1 MEFPLIAFLI
11 LLGLILMNGVFALAE
26 IAMVSARQVRLRQH
40 AEEGRRGA
48 ATALSLSKT
57 PSRFL
62 STIQIGITLVGV
74 LSGAFGEAT
83 LAAPLETGLEQFAF
97 LAPYARLIS
106 VFLVVIGTTYL
117 SLVLGELAPKQIALT
132 NPERFASLLAPPM
145 YALSRIASPLVTLLS
160 KSANAILRLLRVRP
174 SDEPAITEEEIRVML
189 TQGIASGVVEPIEEQ
204 IASQA
209 FWLGDQRISALA
221 TPRPDILWLDPSD
234 PIRETI
240 ETIRNTSFSQYPVAD
255 GSLDNLMGIVDASDL
270 LSRCMGGEPLD
281 LRVLVKPALLVP
293 ETLRAYQL
301 LERFRESRTQF
312 ALTLDEYGGVQG
324 LVTALDL
331 LESLVGELPEADDVE
346 DPDIVPRDDGSF
358 LLDGLLGID
367 RFKNLFDLKQLPEEQ
382 PADYETINGLLM
394 TVLGRIPITGDK
406 LELPGV
412 LMEVVD
418 MDGNRVDKVL
428 ATPQPPPNPEEPSI

>member
-1 MEFPLIAFLI
+1 MDFPLIAFLI
-11 LLGLILMNGVFALAE
+11 LLALILMNGVFALAE
-26 IAMVSARQVRLRQH
+26 IAMVSARQVRLQQH
-40 AEEGRRGA
+40 AEAGRRGA
-48 ATALSLSKT
+48 SAALELSRT
-57 PSRFL
+57 PARFL

-83 LAAPLETGLEQFAF
+83 LAAPLEAFFEQVPW
-97 LAPYARLIS
+97 LAAYARLIS
-106 VFLVVIGTTYL
+106 VFLVVVGTTYL

-132 NPERFASLLAPPM
+132 NPERFASLLAPSM
-145 YALSRIASPLVTLLS
+145 TTLSRLAAPLVTLLS
-160 KSANAILRLLRVRP
+160 KSANAVLRLLRVRP

-189 TQGIASGVVEPIEEQ
+189 TQGLQSGVVAPIEEQ

-234 PIRETI
+234 SVQEIV
-240 ETIRNTSFSQYPVAD
+240 ETIRSASFSQYPVAD
-255 GSLDNLMGIVDASDL
+255 GSLDNLLGIVDASDL

-281 LRVLVKPALLVP
+281 LRVLVKPAVLVP

-301 LERFRESRTQF
+301 LERFKESRTQF

-331 LESLVGELPEADDVE
+331 LESLVGELPEADDLE
-346 DPDIVPRDDGSF
+346 DPDIVRRDDGSY

-367 RFKNLFDLKQLPEEQ
+367 RFKNLFEIKELPEEQ
-382 PADYETINGLLM
+382 PADYETISGLLM
-394 TVLGRIPITGDK
+394 TVLGRIPRTGDK
-406 LELPGV
+406 LELPAV
-412 LMEVVD
+412 ILEVID

-428 ATPQPPPNPEEPSI
+428 ATSHADDSPEDPQI

>member
-1 MEFPLIAFLI
+1 MDFPLIAFLI
-11 LLGLILMNGVFALAE
+11 LLGLVLVNGVFALAE
-26 IAMVSARQVRLRQH
+26 IAMVSSRPVRLKQH

-48 ATALSLSKT
+48 SAALELSRT

-62 STIQIGITLVGV
+62 STIQVGITLVGV

-83 LAAPLETGLEQFAF
+83 LAAPLESTLGQFAF
-97 LAPYARLIS
+97 LAPYARWIS
-106 VFLVVIGTTYL
+106 VITVVVGTTYL

-145 YALSRIASPLVTLLS
+145 HWLSRAAAPLVTLLS
-160 KSANAILRLLRVRP
+160 KSANGVLRLLRVQP

-189 TQGIASGVVEPIEEQ
+189 TQGLQSGVVAPIEEQ

-234 PIRETI
+234 PMRETI
-240 ETIRNTSFSQYPVAD
+240 ETIRHTSFSQYPVAD
-255 GSLDNLMGIVDASDL
+255 GSLDNLLGIVDASDL

-301 LERFRESRTQF
+301 LERFKESRTQF

-346 DPDIVPRDDGSF
+346 DPDIVRREDGSY

-367 RFKNLFDLKQLPEEQ
+367 RFKNLFGLKELPEQQ

-394 TVLGRIPITGDK
+394 TVLGRIPHTGDK

-412 LMEVVD
+412 ILEVMD

-428 ATPQPPPNPEEPSI
+428 AASRSDEPAEE